1 MTTTSPP
8 PGYGGSA
15 FSNSALA
22 RVPGLPEL
30 GSLLNYVQKPAIIAD
45 RVRGIV
51 LAANHGFLLLTAF
64 DIKEV
69 QGQLV
74 SSLLSGVTLQEA
86 MLQDQVAET
95 LRRRMREPIPVT
107 VQVKSLDGSGPLV
120 LVLVN
125 AEIVSPPRQELLE
138 ENIANALLS
147 LTHLPQD
154 ETPEESVKLCAEI
167 IRQALEVEQVV
178 IYQASPGDPHF
189 TVAAQA
195 GEQVNFPETFS
206 STDMIRL
213 GQVQVWQ
220 PGKRVYVD
228 LHRTGRMNNLTFVAS
243 APLGQAGMWM
253 GLFAVAGA
261 KALFEKLENYMEL
274 FAAQV
279 TRIVEHHLLVTELKR
294 QITEAWQSLVFSQV
308 VMDNSAEGIL
318 HISPDMEVLGMNPAA
333 EWMLGYADWEVKGQP
348 VENVLIGPDSL
359 PPALSVAARG
369 IPTHNLGNVS
379 LHRRNGQSFLAH
391 VQTIPVGQ
399 IGQKNS
405 LVIFITDNSEH
416 EEIRERSQQLEQRA
430 LLGEVTAVFAHEVR
444 NPINNIYTG
453 LQLLSANLSPS
464 DPGQENLTRLQND
477 CLRLNHLM
485 ESVLN
490 FSKTNKYNF
499 QPVDL
504 NMLIQRL
511 FDRWRPR
518 FSKVNVNAY
527 FNSEEGVPMVA
538 GDARALEQV
547 FTNLIG
553 NAVEAMSKNGGNL
566 AVRMETQNT
575 IPNRPQVFVTVSDD
589 GPGIPDEVRNR
600 IFEPFVTTK
609 SQGTGLGLAITKR
622 IVTAHHG
629 GIQVSSFPGGTV
641 FEVTLLAYR
650 DED

>member
-1 MTTTSPP
+1 
-8 PGYGGSA
+8 
-15 FSNSALA
+15 L
-22 RVPGLPEL
+22 
-30 GSLLNYVQKPAIIAD
+30 IAD

-51 LAANHGFLLLTAF
+51 LTANHSFLLLTAF
-64 DIKEV
+64 DIKEI
-69 QGQLV
+69 QGQFV
-74 SSLLSGVTLQEA
+74 ASLLSGVSLQEA
-86 MLQDQVAET
+86 LLQDQVAET
-95 LRRRMREPIPVT
+95 LRRRMRDPIPVT
-107 VQVKSLDGSGPLV
+107 VQVKALDGAGPMV

-125 AEIVSPPRQELLE
+125 AEIIAPPRQELLQ
-138 ENIANALLS
+138 ENIANALIS
-147 LTHLPQD
+147 LTRLPQD
-154 ETPEESVKLCAEI
+154 ETPEESIAICAEI
-167 IRQALEVEQVV
+167 IRQAMEVDQVT
-178 IYQASPGDPHF
+178 IYQANPGDPHF
-189 TVAAQA
+189 TAAAQA
-195 GEQVNFPETFS
+195 GEPTVFPENFS
-206 STDMIRL
+206 SADMVRL
-213 GQVQVWQ
+213 GTLQIWQ
-220 PGKRVYVD
+220 PGKRVHVD
-228 LHRTGRMNNLTFVAS
+228 LHRSGRMKNLSYVAS

-253 GLFAVAGA
+253 GLLAVAA
-261 KALFEKLENYMEL
+261 TKPIPEKLDAYLDL

-318 HISPDMEVLGMNPAA
+318 HVSAELDILGMNPSA

-348 VENVLIGPDSL
+348 VENVLIGPDALS
-359 PPALSVAARG
+359 PALAAAARG
-369 IPTHNLGNVS
+369 IPTHNLGSVT

-399 IGQKNS
+399 VGQRNS
-405 LVIFITDNSEH
+405 LVIFITDNSEN
-416 EEIRERSQQLEQRA
+416 EEIRLRTQQLEQRA

-453 LQLLSANLSPS
+453 LQVLSANLPEA

-490 FSKTNKYNF
+490 FSKTNKYDF

-504 NMLIQRL
+504 RMLLQRL
-511 FDRWRPR
+511 LDRWRPR
-518 FSKVNVNAY
+518 FSKVNVSAY
-527 FNSEEGVPMVA
+527 FSATDGVTMVA

-553 NAVEAMSKNGGNL
+553 NAVEAMAKNGGTI
-566 AVRMETQNT
+566 AVRMEPVNI
-575 IPNRPQVFVTVSDD
+575 IPNRPQMRVSVSDD
-589 GPGIPDEVRNR
+589 GPGIPDEIRER

-629 GIQVSSFPGGTV
+629 SIQVNSFPGGTV

-650 DED
+650 NEDLL

>member
-8 PGYGGSA
+8 PGYGSPA
-15 FSNSALA
+15 ISNTALP

-30 GSLLNYVQKPAIIAD
+30 ASLLNYVQKPAIIAD

-86 MLQDQVAET
+86 LLQDQVAET

-107 VQVKSLDGSGPLV
+107 VQVKLLDVAGPLV
-120 LVLVN
+120 IVLVN

-154 ETPEESVKLCAEI
+154 ETPEESVVLCAEY
-167 IRQALEVEQVV
+167 IRQALDVEQVAV
-178 IYQASPGDPHF
+178 YQANPGDPHF
-189 TVAAQA
+189 TIAAHA
-195 GEQVNFPETFS
+195 GEPVMFPENFS

-213 GQVQVWQ
+213 GSVQIWQ

-228 LHRTGRMNNLTFVAS
+228 LHRAGRMNNLAFVAS

-253 GLFAVAGA
+253 GLLAIAGT
-261 KALFEKLENYMEL
+261 KAPLDKLEIYLDL

-308 VMDNSAEGIL
+308 VMDNSSEGIL
-318 HISPDMEVLGMNPAA
+318 HVSADMEVLGMNPTA

-359 PPALSVAARG
+359 PPALTAAARG

-379 LHRRNGQSFLAH
+379 LHRRNGQTFLAH

-399 IGQKNS
+399 VGQKNS
-405 LVIFITDNSEH
+405 LVIFIADNSEH
-416 EEIRERSQQLEQRA
+416 EEIRQRSQQLENRA

-453 LQLLSANLSPS
+453 LQLLSATLPANDPS
-464 DPGQENLTRLQND
+464 QENLTRLQND

-504 NMLIQRL
+504 NALIQRL

-518 FSKVNVNAY
+518 FNKVNVNAY
-527 FNSEEGVPMVA
+527 FKSEERIPMVA
-538 GDARALEQV
+538 GEARALEQV
-547 FTNLIG
+547 FGNLIS

-566 AVRMETQNT
+566 AVRMETRNI
-575 IPNRPQVFVTVSDD
+575 IPNRPQVLVTVSDD
-589 GPGIPDEVRNR
+589 GPGIPDEVRDR

-622 IVTAHHG
+622 IVTALHG

-641 FEVTLLAYR
+641 FEVIFLAYR